1 MMDERAAWLTQGKG
15 ITPSLRWSFSTEAPL
30 LALDLAR
37 ETGEILAADIS
48 GGLYLLDR
56 QGQFLHLNRGIRD
69 VQLVHWSDH
78 GKRGAAIYSDNNI
91 CCFDRDLNVI
101 WAISFSVECLAI
113 AMDSYGDYVAVSL
126 ASGKTIL
133 IDSQKKKVASFET
146 MKPLSYLE
154 FQMTEP
160 RLMGAAENGLVCCY
174 DLEGNCLWTEKHWSN
189 CGGLA
194 MSGDGQRIY
203 LAGFNYG
210 ILIFDHE
217 GDSAGTLVFEGT
229 PKVLACDFQ
238 GNRIVTATIEQEL
251 YWLNQEGKLLWGGI
265 IPDEAIE
272 VACDPFGQW
281 CVCGAKSGLVQC
293 LDWSDSL

>member
-56 QGQFLHLNRGIRD
+56 QGQFLHLNRGIKD

-91 CCFDRDLNVI
+91 CCFDRDLNVT

-133 IDSQKKKVASFET
+133 IDSQ
-146 MKPLSYLE
+146 
-154 FQMTEP
+154 
-160 RLMGAAENGLVCCY
+160 MGAAENGLVCCY